1 MQNFNQNKATIKMI
15 NNNFCSMEL
24 LVKSAQY
31 CAVFDFD
38 VKMPFS
44 IAKHPSSI
52 FDHFYSKCPATL
64 RANLTMP
71 ESV

>member
-1 MQNFNQNKATIKMI
+1 
-15 NNNFCSMEL
+15 MEL

-38 VKMPFS
+38 VKMPFFS
-44 IAKHPSSI
+44 IAKHLSSI
-52 FDHFYSKCPATL
+52 FDQFYSKCPATL

>member
-1 MQNFNQNKATIKMI
+1 
-15 NNNFCSMEL
+15 MEL

-44 IAKHPSSI
+44 IAKHLSSI